1 MSTPP
6 VATETSELRKATFET
21 CLREGFTPFGQSGGA
36 GASLSEAARR
46 LKTNRGSLKSWL
58 KRQEANAEIGLPHW
72 LPNWSLFE
80 AGASASVRPS
90 ALELV
95 ARHAT
100 RFLLTAAQDDTDVHA
115 GFWMNLQAYAK
126 AIGAE
131 IRIGGFTYQ
140 KKLYEDHETRT
151 ALFRDELQPFLWHDN
166 NDCGPVRF
174 MAKMN
179 TLPTAAD
186 PLSGL
191 HTHTR
196 GEWGVYPHAKIRL
209 VSVPNLAGLHPA
221 MVMTTGAVTV
231 PNYIQK
237 KAGQKAEFHHQLGAT
252 LVEIDNEG
260 RKFCR
265 QISAAD
271 DGSFQD
277 LDAMVRDCK
286 INRGHRVE
294 EITWGDIHREQIDP
308 IVAMACW
315 GFDVETESTVSDDN
329 MLDVLRPRH
338 QAFHDLMDFQAR
350 NHHRR
355 DDHWH
360 AHRMMMAGTER
371 VDAAAAQ
378 CARFLRQ
385 TARDWCTSVMVASNH
400 NEAMHR
406 WLRETDPRKDP
417 INLRFW
423 CQANDAVY
431 AAQEREDAGFD
442 PFKWALERHD
452 GNALQDIV
460 FVPRKDP
467 TYLVCQAHGGIEIG
481 LHGDEGPN
489 GARGSA
495 ANLNKVAVRMN
506 IGHSHTAQILD
517 GVYQAGLCGTLDQGY
532 NSGPSSWS
540 HTQVVTYPN
549 GRRSLV
555 TIIDG
560 KWRA

>member
-1 MSTPP
+1 MGTPA
-6 VATETSELRKATFET
+6 VAVEVSELRKATIEA
-21 CLREGFTPFGQSGGA
+21 CLREGYTPYRVSGGRGGACPEASRRLNINPATLETWIRRQEKQATVGAANWLPDWSLFNA
-36 GASLSEAARR
+36 GASPTTKPAAM
-46 LKTNRGSLKSWL
+46 
-58 KRQEANAEIGLPHW
+58 
-72 LPNWSLFE
+72 
-80 AGASASVRPS
+80 V
-90 ALELV
+90 LV
-95 ARHAT
+95 ARPAT
-100 RFLLTAAQDDTDVHA
+100 RFLLTAAQDDTAVHA
-115 GFWMNLQAYAK
+115 GFWTNLQAYAR
-126 AIGAE
+126 ALGAE

-140 KKLYEDHETRT
+140 KKLFEDHATRT
-151 ALFRDELQPFLWHDN
+151 ALFREELQPFIWHDN

-179 TLPTAAD
+179 TLPTAGD
-186 PLSGL
+186 PISGL

-209 VSVPNLAGLHPA
+209 VSVPAIAGQHPA

-237 KAGQKAEFHHQLGAT
+237 KAGQKAEFHHQIGAT
-252 LVEIDNEG
+252 LVEIDNDG
-260 RKFCR
+260 TPFCR
-265 QISAAD
+265 QISAMD

-277 LDAMVRDCK
+277 LDAMVRDGK
-286 INRGHRVE
+286 VTRGHRVE

-308 IVAMACW
+308 VVARAAW
-315 GFDVETESTVSDDN
+315 GFDVETEATVTADN

-338 QAFHDLMDFQAR
+338 QAFHDLMDFQYR

-360 AHRMMMAGTER
+360 AHKMIVRGTEK
-371 VDAAAAQ
+371 VDDAVGL

-385 TARDWCTSVMVASNH
+385 TARDFCTSVVVASNH

-423 CQANDAVY
+423 CQANDNIY
-431 AAQEREDAGFD
+431 AAHEREDVTFD
-442 PFKWALERHD
+442 PFKWSLERHD
-452 GNALQDIV
+452 SERLAEVV
-460 FVPRKDP
+460 FVPRNGS
-467 TYLVCQAHGGIEIG
+467 YLVCQAHGGIEIA

-506 IGHSHTAQILD
+506 VGHSHTPQIMD
-517 GVYQAGLCGTLDQGY
+517 GVYQAGLCGLLDQGY

-540 HTQVVTYPN
+540 HTQVITYAN
-549 GRRSLV
+549 GRRTLV